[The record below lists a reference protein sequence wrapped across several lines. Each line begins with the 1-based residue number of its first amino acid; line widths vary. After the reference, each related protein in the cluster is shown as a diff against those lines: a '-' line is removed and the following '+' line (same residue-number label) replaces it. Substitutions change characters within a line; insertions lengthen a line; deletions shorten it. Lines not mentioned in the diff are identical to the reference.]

1 MRTDDPEVLMLD
13 AERRIK
19 LAVAFEEARRQ
30 SFLRTADALL
40 AIKSRDPDEI
50 EKRKNNRMER
60 FLKGVIGGSVVLGL
74 GGGLAS
80 ILLGSNIMVIGILLI
95 AGCLGLAMAGPLA
108 SGRPISS
115 GDVIEIVRAL
125 RSVSTVPEQ
134 GPTVRRRRR

>member
-125 RSVSTVPEQ
+125 RSVSTVQEQ